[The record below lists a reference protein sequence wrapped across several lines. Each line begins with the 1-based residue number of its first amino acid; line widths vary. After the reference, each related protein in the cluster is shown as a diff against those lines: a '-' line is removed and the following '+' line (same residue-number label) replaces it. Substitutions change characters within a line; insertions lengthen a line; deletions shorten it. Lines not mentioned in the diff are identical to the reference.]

1 MDTVKTPFPVVKE
14 APRRDPVLLFRKNS
28 LVLVLLMPWFSPL
41 PLLSLAIREVGAC
54 PPWGLYG
61 PNSLLPNGASLETQ
75 VLFYGFPYLFR
86 PGLWGWGST
95 ESSGRFASKQ
105 LLVPEIMPQRF
116 FFFQDRSINF
126 VLFLYS
132 TPPSPNLMAVTVKPY
147 ETKA

>member
-14 APRRDPVLLFRKNS
+14 APRRDPILLFRKNS

-41 PLLSLAIREVGAC
+41 PVLSLAIREVGAC

-61 PNSLLPNGASLETQ
+61 PRYYFMAFLIYSGQACGVEAVQNLRVDLLL
-75 VLFYGFPYLFR
+75 
-86 PGLWGWGST
+86 
-95 ESSGRFASKQ
+95 SSFLYQKSCLKD
-105 LLVPEIMPQRF
+105 

-126 VLFLYS
+126 HLFLYS
-132 TPPSPNLMAVTVKPY
+132 TPLSPNLMAVTVKPY